1 MESLQITDVDDLVRK
16 DPKLIEQQIIDYIIS
31 LNVKGMTRATKSL
44 RLAAI
49 VAFYSINDVTLNRKK
64 LGKFLG
70 PRQKQVKDR
79 PYTLDEVS
87 QMLNVSDERMKAII
101 LLLAS
106 TGMRLGGL
114 AGLKIS
120 DIQK

>member
-1 MESLQITDVDDLVRK
+1 MEFSQITPVDNLVRK

-31 LNVKGMTRATKSL
+31 LNAKGVSRSMKSL

-79 PYTLDEVS
+79 LWTIYH
-87 QMLNVSDERMKAII
+87 II
-101 LLLAS
+101 KS
-106 TGMRLGGL
+106 RG
-114 AGLKIS
+114 
-120 DIQK
+120 

>member
-87 QMLNVSDERMKAII
+87 QMLNVSDERMKAI
-101 LLLAS
+101 
-106 TGMRLGGL
+106 
-114 AGLKIS
+114 
-120 DIQK
+120 